1 MRHIFW
7 SHRGG
12 AGRDRDSIC
21 CGYRLVVDDAGQ
33 VVRHG
38 FAPLPAALDRRGDRR
53 KPLHPRRAYVYAVR
67 EHGRHMA
74 MDRLAKDEACHVAAH
89 FAKLPELLK
98 RPPQ

>member
-1 MRHIFW
+1 VIAFVAAIGSLSTMRDKW
-7 SHRGG
+7 
-12 AGRDRDSIC
+12 
-21 CGYRLVVDDAGQ
+21 Y
-33 VVRHG
+33 G

-53 KPLHPRRAYVYAVR
+53 KPLHPRRAYVYAVG